1 MKFEEMPY
9 KRVDLEEVKQ
19 EFTQLMQEFDAA
31 ASGEEQFEVQKKYYR
46 FSIKII
52 NYSRKCSIFAI
63 SIPAGKDMPACRIN

>member
-31 ASGEEQFEVQKKYYR
+31 ASGEE
-46 FSIKII
+46 
-52 NYSRKCSIFAI
+52 
-63 SIPAGKDMPACRIN
+63 